1 MTQLTDLPRKE
12 RERLRRREDILAAAK
27 KVFAEKGFAGSTL
40 DEIAIVAEYGKG
52 TIYNYFSSKEEL
64 FITLIREG
72 LKAFKETVNAALAPC
87 ETVVDKLEKYI
98 EVALNYFYE
107 HQNAFKIISFEIHQ
121 PNSLSGVIQD
131 ELRET
136 YSRELYFISQL
147 IEQGVSEGR
156 FRITDAQRLARV
168 LQGMIHSQI
177 CQVGCPD
184 AEERSVAIE
193 TVKSIFLYGC
203 LLPEQKTGASGTP

>member
-1 MTQLTDLPRKE
+1 MSATTELSRKE
-12 RERLRRREDILAAAK
+12 RERLRRREDILEAAK
-27 KVFAEKGFAGSTL
+27 KVFAEKGFSGSTL
-40 DEIAIVAEYGKG
+40 DEIALRAEYGKG

-64 FITLIREG
+64 FLTLVREG
-72 LKAFKETVNAALAPC
+72 LQSFKNTVNQALAPC
-87 ETVVDKLEKYI
+87 ESVVEKLEKYI
-98 EVALNYFYE
+98 EVALDYFYD

-147 IEQGVSEGR
+147 IEQGVREGR
-156 FRITDAQRLARV
+156 FRITDSQRLARV

-177 CQVGCPD
+177 CQSGCTQHD
-184 AEERSVAIE
+184 ERSEAIE
-193 TVKSIFLYGC
+193 TVKSIFLHGC
-203 LLPEQKTGASGTP
+203 LNRDAQPGALK